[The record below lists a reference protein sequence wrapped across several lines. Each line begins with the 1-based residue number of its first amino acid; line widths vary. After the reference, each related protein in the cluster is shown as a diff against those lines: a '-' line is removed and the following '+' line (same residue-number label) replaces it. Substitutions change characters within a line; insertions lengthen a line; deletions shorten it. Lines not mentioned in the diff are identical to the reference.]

1 MKVSRA
7 LRTEIWGGSGMGVAN
22 NTHIGTLDSIMFGV
36 IPCTFLY
43 MASNSDVVRQ
53 IAKLTKFRSF
63 KVICCSCCK
72 IRIMVHLCH
81 MFTEYTD
88 CCRPADRKSTW
99 TSYSEN

>member
-53 IAKLTKFRSF
+53 IASLNLGVLRSF
-63 KVICCSCCK
+63 AVVVAKFV
-72 IRIMVHLCH
+72 
-81 MFTEYTD
+81 
-88 CCRPADRKSTW
+88 
-99 TSYSEN
+99 